1 MDIEQKVAGFTP
13 EGDVVVVYTM
23 RNSKGYEVELCNVG
37 AAIVGIRVPDKD
49 GKVSDV
55 VLGYENRMDYVT
67 EGACMGKVP
76 GRYANRIAKGCFT
89 LDGKEYRLAV
99 NNGPNALHGGPTG
112 FHQSLWEGR
121 VEENRVVFAFDSPA
135 GHEGYPSD
143 LYVEAVYDWDDDNR
157 LELTLLAQTNGA
169 TVINLTNHA
178 YFNLAG
184 EGDIKSHTLRLAS
197 SKYLPTDPTLI
208 PKGELADVEGTPM
221 DFRTAKALGRDID
234 ADFPALL
241 FGKGYDNCWALD
253 GWQEGVMMEAAY
265 LADPTS
271 GRTMRV
277 LTDQPAV
284 QVYTG
289 NWLSGI
295 PMGKGGVRYEDYAGV
310 AIECQGYPDAPNK
323 PHFPSQVLRKGER
336 YERHIVFEFGV
347 EDSVENC

>member
-13 EGDVVVVYTM
+13 EGDAVIVYTM
-23 RNSKGYEVELCNVG
+23 RNSKRCEVELCNMG
-37 AAIVGIRVPDKD
+37 AAIVGIRVPDREGHID
-49 GKVSDV
+49 DV
-55 VLGYENRMDYVT
+55 ALGYENRMDYVT
-67 EGACMGKVP
+67 EGPCMGKVP
-76 GRYANRIAKGCFT
+76 GRYANRIAKGHFE
-89 LDGKEYRLAV
+89 LDGKEYHLAI

-112 FHQSLWEGR
+112 FHKSLWEGR
-121 VEENRVVFAFDSPA
+121 VEENRVVFAIDSPD

-184 EGDIKSHTLRLAS
+184 AGNGDIKGHTLRLNAS
-197 SKYLPTDPTLI
+197 HYLPTDQTLVPT
-208 PKGELADVEGTPM
+208 GELRSVEETPM
-221 DFRTAKALGRDID
+221 DFRTAKPIGRDMEEQFD
-234 ADFPALL
+234 ALL
-241 FGKGYDNCWALD
+241 FGKGYDNCWPID
-253 GWQEGVMMEAAY
+253 GFSEGKVQEAAL
-265 LADPTS
+265 LADPTT

-277 LTDQPAV
+277 LTDQPSV

-289 NWLSGI
+289 NWLSGC
-295 PMGKGGVRYEDYAGV
+295 PMGKGGKRYGDYSGV

-336 YERHIVFEFGV
+336 YERHIVFEFGT
-347 EDSVENC
+347 DK

>member
-13 EGDVVVVYTM
+13 EGEAVVVYTM

-37 AAIVGIRVPDKD
+37 AAIVGVRVPDKE
-49 GKVSDV
+49 GRVADV
-55 VLGYENRMDYVT
+55 VLGYENRMDYLT

-76 GRYANRIAKGCFT
+76 GRYANRIAKGHFV
-89 LDGKEYRLAV
+89 LDGEEYRLAI
-99 NNGPNALHGGPTG
+99 NNSPNALHGGPKG
-112 FHQSLWEGR
+112 FHMCLWEGR
-121 VEENRVVFAFDSPA
+121 VEENRVVFAIDSPA
-135 GHEGYPSD
+135 GDEGYPSD

-184 EGDIKSHTLRLAS
+184 EGDIKAHTLRLGAS
-197 SKYLPTDPTLI
+197 HYLPTDPTLI
-208 PKGELADVEGTPM
+208 PTGSLAAVEGTPM
-221 DFRTAKALGRDID
+221 DFRTPKALGKDLE

-241 FGKGYDNCWALD
+241 YGKGYDNCWAID
-253 GWQEGVMMEAAY
+253 GHEEGTLREAAL

-271 GRTMRV
+271 GRTLRV

-295 PMGKGGVRYEDYAGV
+295 PTGKGGVRYEDYAGV
-310 AIECQGYPDAPNK
+310 AIECQNYPDAPNK
-323 PHFPSQVLRKGER
+323 PHFPNAILRQGER

-347 EDSVENC
+347 SV

>member
-13 EGDVVVVYTM
+13 EGDAVVIYTM
-23 RNSKGYEVELCNVG
+23 RNSKGYEVELCNMG
-37 AAIVGIRVPDKD
+37 AAIVGIRVPDREGRID
-49 GKVSDV
+49 DV
-55 VLGYENRMDYVT
+55 ALGYENRMDYVT
-67 EGACMGKVP
+67 EGPCMGKVP
-76 GRYANRIAKGCFT
+76 GRYANRIAKGHFE
-89 LDGKEYRLAV
+89 LDGKEYHLAI

-112 FHQSLWEGR
+112 FHKSLWEGR
-121 VEENRVVFAFDSPA
+121 VEENRVVFAIDSPD

-184 EGDIKSHTLRLAS
+184 AGNGDIKGHTLRLNAS
-197 SKYLPTDPTLI
+197 NYLPTDQTLVPT
-208 PKGELADVEGTPM
+208 GELRSVEGTPM
-221 DFRTAKALGRDID
+221 DFRTAKAIGRDMEEQFD
-234 ADFPALL
+234 ALL
-241 FGKGYDNCWALD
+241 FGKGYDNCWPID
-253 GWQEGVMMEAAY
+253 GYSEGKVQEAA
-265 LADPTS
+265 LLTDPTS
-271 GRTMRV
+271 GRTLRV

-289 NWLSGI
+289 NWLSGC
-295 PMGKGGVRYEDYAGV
+295 PMGKGGKRYGDYSGV

-336 YERHIVFEFGV
+336 YERHIVFCFGV
-347 EDSVENC
+347 EE

>member
-13 EGDVVVVYTM
+13 EGDAVVIYTM
-23 RNSKGYEVELCNVG
+23 RNSKGCEVELCNMG
-37 AAIVGIRVPDKD
+37 AAIVGIRVPDRE
-49 GKVSDV
+49 GRINDV
-55 VLGYENRMDYVT
+55 ALGYENRMDYVT
-67 EGACMGKVP
+67 EGPCMGKVP
-76 GRYANRIAKGCFT
+76 GRYANRIAKGHFE
-89 LDGKEYRLAV
+89 LDGKEYHLAI

-112 FHQSLWEGR
+112 FHKSLWEGR
-121 VEENRVVFAFDSPA
+121 VEENRVVFAIDSPD

-184 EGDIKSHTLRLAS
+184 AGNGDIKGHTLRLNAS
-197 SKYLPTDPTLI
+197 NYLPTDQTLVPT
-208 PKGELADVEGTPM
+208 GELRSVEGTPM
-221 DFRTAKALGRDID
+221 DFRTAKAIGRDMEEQFD
-234 ADFPALL
+234 ALL
-241 FGKGYDNCWALD
+241 FGKGYDNCWPID
-253 GWQEGVMMEAAY
+253 GYSEGKVQEAAL

-271 GRTMRV
+271 GRTLRV

-284 QVYTG
+284 QIYTG
-289 NWLSGI
+289 NWLSGC
-295 PMGKGGVRYEDYAGV
+295 PMGKGGKRYGDYSGV

-336 YERHIVFEFGV
+336 YERHIVFCFGV
-347 EDSVENC
+347 EE

>member
-13 EGDVVVVYTM
+13 EGDAVIVYTM
-23 RNSKGYEVELCNVG
+23 RNSKGCEVELCNMG
-37 AAIVGIRVPDKD
+37 AAIVGIRVPDREGHID
-49 GKVSDV
+49 DV
-55 VLGYENRMDYVT
+55 ALGYENRMDYVT
-67 EGACMGKVP
+67 EGPCMGKVP
-76 GRYANRIAKGCFT
+76 GRYANRIAKGHFE
-89 LDGKEYRLAV
+89 LDGKEYHLAI

-112 FHQSLWEGR
+112 FHKSLWEGR
-121 VEENRVVFAFDSPA
+121 VEENRVVFAIDSPD

-184 EGDIKSHTLRLAS
+184 AGNGDIKGHTLRLNAS
-197 SKYLPTDPTLI
+197 HYLPTDQTLVPT
-208 PKGELADVEGTPM
+208 GELRSVEGTPM
-221 DFRTAKALGRDID
+221 DFRTAKPIGRDMEEQFD
-234 ADFPALL
+234 ALL
-241 FGKGYDNCWALD
+241 FGKGYDNCWPID
-253 GWQEGVMMEAAY
+253 GFSEGKVQEAAL
-265 LADPTS
+265 LADPTT

-277 LTDQPAV
+277 LTDQPSV

-289 NWLSGI
+289 NWLSGC
-295 PMGKGGVRYEDYAGV
+295 PMGKGGKRYGDYSGV

-336 YERHIVFEFGV
+336 YERHIVFEFGT
-347 EDSVENC
+347 DK

>member
-13 EGDVVVVYTM
+13 EGDAVIVYTM
-23 RNSKGYEVELCNVG
+23 RNSKGCEVELCNMG
-37 AAIVGIRVPDKD
+37 AAIVGIRVPDREGHID
-49 GKVSDV
+49 DV
-55 VLGYENRMDYVT
+55 ALGYENRMDYVT
-67 EGACMGKVP
+67 EGPCMGKVP
-76 GRYANRIAKGCFT
+76 GRYANRIAKGHFE
-89 LDGKEYRLAV
+89 LDGKEYHLAI

-112 FHQSLWEGR
+112 FHKSLWEGR
-121 VEENRVVFAFDSPA
+121 VEENRVVFAIDSPD

-184 EGDIKSHTLRLAS
+184 AGNGDIKGHTLRLNAS
-197 SKYLPTDPTLI
+197 HYLPTDQTLVPT
-208 PKGELADVEGTPM
+208 GELRSVEGTPM
-221 DFRTAKALGRDID
+221 DFRTAKPIGRDMEEQFD
-234 ADFPALL
+234 ALL
-241 FGKGYDNCWALD
+241 FGKGYDNCWPID
-253 GWQEGVMMEAAY
+253 GFSEGKVQEAAL
-265 LADPTS
+265 LADPTT

-277 LTDQPAV
+277 LTDQPSV

-289 NWLSGI
+289 NWLSGC
-295 PMGKGGVRYEDYAGV
+295 PMGKGGKRYGDYSGV

-336 YERHIVFEFGV
+336 YERHIVFEFST
-347 EDSVENC
+347 DK

>member
-13 EGDVVVVYTM
+13 EGDAVVIYTM
-23 RNSKGYEVELCNVG
+23 RNSKGYEVELCNMG
-37 AAIVGIRVPDKD
+37 AAIVGIRVPDREGRID
-49 GKVSDV
+49 DV
-55 VLGYENRMDYVT
+55 ALGYENRMDYVT
-67 EGACMGKVP
+67 EGPCMGKVP
-76 GRYANRIAKGCFT
+76 GRYANRIAKGHFE
-89 LDGKEYRLAV
+89 LDGKEYHLAI

-112 FHQSLWEGR
+112 FHKSLWEGR
-121 VEENRVVFAFDSPA
+121 VEENRVVFAIDSPD

-169 TVINLTNHA
+169 TIINLTNHA

-184 EGDIKSHTLRLAS
+184 AGNGDIKGHTLRLNAS
-197 SKYLPTDPTLI
+197 NYLPTDQTLVPT
-208 PKGELADVEGTPM
+208 GEQRSVEGTPM
-221 DFRTAKALGRDID
+221 DFRTAKAIGRDMEEQFD
-234 ADFPALL
+234 ALL
-241 FGKGYDNCWALD
+241 FGKGYDNCWPID
-253 GWQEGVMMEAAY
+253 GYSEGKVQEAAL

-271 GRTMRV
+271 GRTLRV

-289 NWLSGI
+289 NWLSGC
-295 PMGKGGVRYEDYAGV
+295 PMGKGGKRYGDYSGV

-336 YERHIVFEFGV
+336 YERHIVFCFGV
-347 EDSVENC
+347 EE

>member
-13 EGDVVVVYTM
+13 EGDAVIVYTM
-23 RNSKGYEVELCNVG
+23 RNSKGCEVELCNMG
-37 AAIVGIRVPDKD
+37 AAIVGIRVPDRED
-49 GKVSDV
+49 HIDDV
-55 VLGYENRMDYVT
+55 ALGYENRMDYVT
-67 EGACMGKVP
+67 EGPCMGKVP
-76 GRYANRIAKGCFT
+76 GRYANRIAKGHFE
-89 LDGKEYRLAV
+89 LDGKEYHLAI

-112 FHQSLWEGR
+112 FHKSLWEGR
-121 VEENRVVFAFDSPA
+121 VEENRVVFAIDSPD

-184 EGDIKSHTLRLAS
+184 AGNGDIKGHTLRLNAS
-197 SKYLPTDPTLI
+197 HYLPTDQTLVPT
-208 PKGELADVEGTPM
+208 GELRSVEGTPM
-221 DFRTAKALGRDID
+221 DFRTAKPIGRDMEEQFD
-234 ADFPALL
+234 ALL
-241 FGKGYDNCWALD
+241 FGKGYDNCWPID
-253 GWQEGVMMEAAY
+253 GFSEGKVQEAAL
-265 LADPTS
+265 LADPTT

-277 LTDQPAV
+277 LTDQPSV

-289 NWLSGI
+289 NWLSGC
-295 PMGKGGVRYEDYAGV
+295 PMGKGGKRYGDYSGV

-336 YERHIVFEFGV
+336 YERHIVFEFGT
-347 EDSVENC
+347 DK

>member
-13 EGDVVVVYTM
+13 EGDAVIVYTM
-23 RNSKGYEVELCNVG
+23 RNSKGCEVELCNMG
-37 AAIVGIRVPDKD
+37 AAIVGIRVPDREGHID
-49 GKVSDV
+49 DV
-55 VLGYENRMDYVT
+55 ALGYENRMDYVT
-67 EGACMGKVP
+67 EGPCMGKVP
-76 GRYANRIAKGCFT
+76 GRYANRIAKGHFE
-89 LDGKEYRLAV
+89 LDGKEYHLAI

-112 FHQSLWEGR
+112 FHKSLWEGR
-121 VEENRVVFAFDSPA
+121 VEENRVVFAIDSPD

-184 EGDIKSHTLRLAS
+184 AGNGDIKGHTLRLNAS
-197 SKYLPTDPTLI
+197 HYLPTDQTLVPT
-208 PKGELADVEGTPM
+208 GELRSVEGTPM
-221 DFRTAKALGRDID
+221 DFRTAKPIGRDMEEQFD
-234 ADFPALL
+234 ALL
-241 FGKGYDNCWALD
+241 FGKGYDNCWPID
-253 GWQEGVMMEAAY
+253 GFSEGKVQEAAL
-265 LADPTS
+265 LADPTT

-277 LTDQPAV
+277 LTDQPSV

-289 NWLSGI
+289 NWLSGC
-295 PMGKGGVRYEDYAGV
+295 PMGKGGKRYGDYSGV

-336 YERHIVFEFGV
+336 YERHIVFEFGI
-347 EDSVENC
+347 DK

>member
-13 EGDVVVVYTM
+13 EGDAVIVYTM
-23 RNSKGYEVELCNVG
+23 RNSKGCEVELCNMG
-37 AAIVGIRVPDKD
+37 AAIVGIRVPDREGHID
-49 GKVSDV
+49 DV
-55 VLGYENRMDYVT
+55 ALGYENRMDYVT
-67 EGACMGKVP
+67 EGPCMGKVP
-76 GRYANRIAKGCFT
+76 GRYANRIAKGHFE
-89 LDGKEYRLAV
+89 LDGKEYHLAI

-112 FHQSLWEGR
+112 FHKSLWEGR
-121 VEENRVVFAFDSPA
+121 VEENRVVFAIDSPD

-184 EGDIKSHTLRLAS
+184 AGNGDIKGHTLRLNAS
-197 SKYLPTDPTLI
+197 HYLPTDQTLVPT
-208 PKGELADVEGTPM
+208 GELHSVEGTPM
-221 DFRTAKALGRDID
+221 DFRTAKPIGRDMEEQFD
-234 ADFPALL
+234 ALL
-241 FGKGYDNCWALD
+241 FGKGYDNCWPID
-253 GWQEGVMMEAAY
+253 GFSEGKVQEAAL
-265 LADPTS
+265 LADPTT

-277 LTDQPAV
+277 LTDQPSV

-289 NWLSGI
+289 NWLSGC
-295 PMGKGGVRYEDYAGV
+295 PMGKGGKRYGDYSGV

-336 YERHIVFEFGV
+336 YERHIVFEFGT
-347 EDSVENC
+347 DK

>member
-13 EGDVVVVYTM
+13 EGDAVVIYTM
-23 RNSKGYEVELCNVG
+23 RNSKGYEVELCNMG
-37 AAIVGIRVPDKD
+37 AAIVGIRVPDREGRID
-49 GKVSDV
+49 DV
-55 VLGYENRMDYVT
+55 ALGYENRMDYVT
-67 EGACMGKVP
+67 EGPCMGKVP
-76 GRYANRIAKGCFT
+76 GRYANRIAKGHFE
-89 LDGKEYRLAV
+89 LDGKEYHLAI

-112 FHQSLWEGR
+112 FHKSLWEGR
-121 VEENRVVFAFDSPA
+121 VEENRVVFAIDSPD

-169 TVINLTNHA
+169 TIINLTNHA

-184 EGDIKSHTLRLAS
+184 AGNGDIKGHTLRLNAS
-197 SKYLPTDPTLI
+197 NYLPTDQTLVPT
-208 PKGELADVEGTPM
+208 GELRSVEGTPM
-221 DFRTAKALGRDID
+221 DFRTAKAIGRDMEEQFD
-234 ADFPALL
+234 ALL
-241 FGKGYDNCWALD
+241 FGKGYDNCWPID
-253 GWQEGVMMEAAY
+253 GYSEGKVQEAAL

-271 GRTMRV
+271 GRTLRV

-289 NWLSGI
+289 NWLSGC
-295 PMGKGGVRYEDYAGV
+295 PMGKGGKRYGDYSGV

-336 YERHIVFEFGV
+336 YERHIVFCFGV
-347 EDSVENC
+347 EE

>member
-13 EGDVVVVYTM
+13 EGDAVIVYTM
-23 RNSKGYEVELCNVG
+23 RNSKGGEVELCHMG
-37 AAIVGIRVPDKD
+37 AAMVGIRVPDREGHID
-49 GKVSDV
+49 DLA
-55 VLGYENRMDYVT
+55 LGYENRMDYVT
-67 EGACMGKVP
+67 EGPCMGKVP
-76 GRYANRIAKGCFT
+76 GRYANRIAKGHFE
-89 LDGKEYRLAV
+89 LDGKEYHLAI

-112 FHQSLWEGR
+112 FHKSLWEGR
-121 VEENRVVFAFDSPA
+121 VEENRVVFAIDSPD

-184 EGDIKSHTLRLAS
+184 AGNGDIKGHTLRLNAS
-197 SKYLPTDPTLI
+197 HYLPTDQTLVPT
-208 PKGELADVEGTPM
+208 GELRSVEGTPM
-221 DFRTAKALGRDID
+221 DFRTAKPIGRDMEKQFD
-234 ADFPALL
+234 ALL
-241 FGKGYDNCWALD
+241 FGKGYDNCWPID
-253 GWQEGVMMEAAY
+253 GFSEGKVQEAAL
-265 LADPTS
+265 LADPTT

-277 LTDQPAV
+277 LTDQPSV

-289 NWLSGI
+289 NWLSGC
-295 PMGKGGVRYEDYAGV
+295 PMGKGGKRYGDYSGV

-336 YERHIVFEFGV
+336 YERHIVFEFGT
-347 EDSVENC
+347 DK

>member
-13 EGDVVVVYTM
+13 EGDAVVIYTM
-23 RNSKGYEVELCNVG
+23 RNSKGYEVELCNMG
-37 AAIVGIRVPDKD
+37 AAIVGIRVPDREGRID
-49 GKVSDV
+49 DV
-55 VLGYENRMDYVT
+55 ALGYENRMDYVT
-67 EGACMGKVP
+67 EGPCMGKVP
-76 GRYANRIAKGCFT
+76 GRYANRIAKGHFE
-89 LDGKEYRLAV
+89 LDGKEYHLAI

-112 FHQSLWEGR
+112 FHKSLWEGR
-121 VEENRVVFAFDSPA
+121 VEENRVVFAIDSPD

-184 EGDIKSHTLRLAS
+184 DGNGDIKGHTLRLNAS
-197 SKYLPTDPTLI
+197 NYLPTDQTLVPT
-208 PKGELADVEGTPM
+208 GELRSVEGTPM
-221 DFRTAKALGRDID
+221 DFRTAKAIGRDMEEQFD
-234 ADFPALL
+234 ALL
-241 FGKGYDNCWALD
+241 FGKGYDNCWPID
-253 GWQEGVMMEAAY
+253 GYSEGKVQEAA
-265 LADPTS
+265 LLTDPTS
-271 GRTMRV
+271 GRTLRV

-289 NWLSGI
+289 NWLSGC
-295 PMGKGGVRYEDYAGV
+295 PMGKGGKRYGDYSGV

-336 YERHIVFEFGV
+336 YERHIVFCFGV
-347 EDSVENC
+347 EE